1 MILSTLSFLS
11 ATIFHGVAK
20 TDLPPSRRSAA
31 LWKTA
36 LYSRRPG
43 FERDLVLL
51 QGFSHQRRVVDEL
64 LADLVHFV
72 AGVFRRAF
80 DKTLKLANP
89 LQRAVG
95 VVAGVNNCRG
105 LLLGH
110 CLLLNPPFIDIV
122 DFQKYDRD
130 WGLRQ
135 WKSGNTPE
143 CGRQAPQPEAVWIYA
158 KPM

>member
-1 MILSTLSFLS
+1 LRQRL
-11 ATIFHGVAK
+11 A
-20 TDLPPSRRSAA
+20 
-31 LWKTA
+31 
-36 LYSRRPG
+36 
-43 FERDLVLL
+43 
-51 QGFSHQRRVVDEL
+51 HQRRVVDEL

-80 DKTLKLANP
+80 DKTLKLADP

-122 DFQKYDRD
+122 DFQKYDSD

-135 WKSGNTPE
+135 
-143 CGRQAPQPEAVWIYA
+143 
-158 KPM
+158 